1 MQIELSST
9 TLSIQTLYRMFRDG
23 DFYVDRR
30 YQRKLVWTLEEKQQ
44 LVDSILKEFPIPLV
58 LLARRSSE
66 GAVYDIIDGLQRLHT
81 IFSFIENAFKTADGL
96 LYDMRQLPRAAQAAK
111 DDNREIVAD
120 DSLLLSPTDCAA
132 FSEYVLPVTI
142 VERADGESIIQIFE
156 RINSYGRRLSEQE
169 QRQAGL
175 TSRFSQLVRTL
186 SCEIRGDVSEENV
199 PLSVMPEI
207 SVQGVKTVHGYGIS
221 AENTFWSKQ
230 GVLHFSSLRDSLDE
244 QMIADIVA
252 CILNKEPV
260 QRSRL
265 SLDRIYDP
273 TEKEYTRIE
282 NLLSKYGEDDIKRD
296 FLTVFDR
303 LQITCDHIPEGSTL
317 QSIIAKGQHHNEIST
332 IFAALFLA
340 FYELII
346 IRGMD
351 VHDYDKLVMALAD
364 LQLTTQRKAIEPAKR
379 RANINSIKGAIQ
391 DAFAEDD
398 VRDIPLGKPLVY
410 TFENSLRRS
419 RIELPHYEFKQGL
432 LTLNSARTFGEHVLD
447 DILQTI
453 CGMANI
459 EPNRDSFIYVGVC
472 DKESDA
478 LRIKQLDSIDP
489 VIFEGRQIVG
499 IEREAKILNQ
509 SLDTYVMKI
518 KDKINVSGLSGHLKN
533 DMLSK
538 LDCFVYHNLDVL
550 RIVVPGQSR
559 MSFLGDECFDRHG
572 SSTVKVPIQSVPDVA
587 RRFQS

>member
-30 YQRKLVWTLEEKQQ
+30 YQRKLVWTLEEKQK
-44 LVDSILKEFPIPLV
+44 LVDSILKDFPVPLV
-58 LLARRSSE
+58 LLAKRPSE
-66 GAVYDIIDGLQRLHT
+66 DATYDIIDGLQRLHT
-81 IFSFIENAFKTADGL
+81 IFSFIENAFRTTEGR

-111 DDNREIVAD
+111 DDEREIVED
-120 DSLLLSPTDCAA
+120 DKVLLPPTECAV

-142 VERADGESIIQIFE
+142 VERADSESIIQIFE

-175 TSRFSQLVRTL
+175 TSRFSQLVRAL
-186 SCEIRGDVSEENV
+186 SCEIRGDVSEDNV

-244 QMIADIVA
+244 QMIADILA

-273 TEKEYTRIE
+273 GSKEYARME
-282 NLLSKYGEDDIKRD
+282 ALLSKYGEDDIKRD

-303 LQITCDHIPEGSTL
+303 IQIACENIDHGTL
-317 QSIIAKGQHHNEIST
+317 QSIVSKGQHHNEIST

-346 IRGMD
+346 VRGMD
-351 VHDYDKLVMALAD
+351 VHDYKALVTALSD
-364 LQLTTQRKAIEPAKR
+364 LQVTTQRKAIEPAKR
-379 RANINSIKGAIQ
+379 RANINSIKGSVQ

-432 LTLNSARTFGEHVLD
+432 LSLDSQRNFSENTLD
-447 DILQTI
+447 DIVRTI

-459 EPNRDSFIYVGVC
+459 APHRDSYIYVGVC
-472 DKESDA
+472 DKIADA
-478 LRIKQLDSIDP
+478 KRVQKLDGIDP
-489 VIFEGRQIVG
+489 VVFEGRYIVG
-499 IEREAKILNQ
+499 IEREAKLLNL
-509 SLDTYVMKI
+509 SLDSYVMKI
-518 KDKINVSGLSGHLKN
+518 KDKINTSPLSDHLRN

-559 MSFLGDECFDRHG
+559 MTFLGDECFDRHL

-587 RRFQS
+587 RRF